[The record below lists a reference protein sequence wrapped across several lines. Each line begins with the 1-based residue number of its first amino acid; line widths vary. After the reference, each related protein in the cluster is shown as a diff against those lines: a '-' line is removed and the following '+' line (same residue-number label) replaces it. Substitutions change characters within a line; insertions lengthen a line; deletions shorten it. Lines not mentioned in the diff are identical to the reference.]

1 MRKSTNE
8 AATAEKLVTG
18 IFADFPEKAGDDR
31 PWMSF
36 QQFGD
41 DKFERVDV
49 LLSPIAVKQLQIA
62 HGVIG
67 DTVELH
73 IESSKDVD
81 GCTATALTVVDLP
94 EIQAEYVREHALQLI
109 RDVGCIL
116 ETDPVLNGS
125 SNKEICTI
133 FAWLMTRGMLNRD
146 DISEFVRRKRV

>member
-1 MRKSTNE
+1 MRKSINE
-8 AATAEKLVTG
+8 ATTAEKLVTG

-41 DKFERVDV
+41 GKFESVDV

-62 HGVIG
+62 HGVLG
-67 DTVELH
+67 DTVELN
-73 IESSKDVD
+73 IESSTDVD
-81 GCTATALTVVDLP
+81 DYTATDLTVVDLP
-94 EIQAEYVREHALQLI
+94 EIQAKYVREHALQMI

-116 ETDPVLNGS
+116 EIDPVLNGH

-133 FAWLMTRGMLNRD
+133 FAWLITRGMLNRD